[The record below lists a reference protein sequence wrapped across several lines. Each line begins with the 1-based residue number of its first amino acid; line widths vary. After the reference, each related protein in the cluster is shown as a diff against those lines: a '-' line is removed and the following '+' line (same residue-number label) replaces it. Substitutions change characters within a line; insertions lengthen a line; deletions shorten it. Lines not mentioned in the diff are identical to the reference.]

1 MSAFSEY
8 LEDKLL
14 RHTLLGEAY
23 VSPAQLYIALF
34 ITPTGDL
41 EGVGT
46 EVAGNGYQ
54 RIRVTF
60 AVPRADVD
68 GSTYC
73 ANDTDLR
80 SPQPSNAPWGLV
92 SHFAIYDAAIGGNLL
107 YHGALQEPRQIEGND
122 LFFVAAGDLKIKLD

>member
-23 VSPAQLYIALF
+23 VPPAQLYIGLF
-34 ITPTGDL
+34 TTPTGDL
-41 EGVGT
+41 NNVGA
-46 EVAGNGYQ
+46 EVLGDGYQ

-60 AVPRADVD
+60 AAPRADAD

-80 SPQPSNAPWGLV
+80 SPFPSTKPWGAV
-92 SHFAIYDAAIGGNLL
+92 SHFAIFDAAIAGNRL
-107 YHGALQEPRQIEGND
+107 YHGPLLEPRMIEAND
-122 LFFVAAGDLKIKLD
+122 MFFVAAGDLKIKLD

>member
-23 VSPAQLYIALF
+23 APPAQLYIGLF
-34 ITPTGDL
+34 ITATGDL

-73 ANDTDLR
+73 PNDTDLR
-80 SPQPSNAPWGLV
+80 SPLPSTAPWGSV
-92 SHFAIYDAAIGGNLL
+92 SHFALYDAAVGGNRL
-107 YHGALQEPRQIEGND
+107 YHGPLLQPRIIEAND
-122 LFFVAAGDLKIKLD
+122 LFFVAAGDLKVKLD